1 MLNPHLSNFYLK
13 LSRSM
18 EENFTKRN
26 NIPFKAEMVKS
37 NILCEHEN
45 KDNVLELDGNSDK
58 IVRKESFKKLE
69 QLSINKVDPV
79 ELAVIGKKL
88 FKELEDYNI
97 LAPVEFIIG
106 QDEQG
111 EKVVYEIVHK
121 IKGGNLE
128 EVEITKE
135 TQEEVEKLYNSI
147 ANYYLCKSRKEEN
160 FLADINSA
168 SQYVYGTTK
177 ENEQKRIYL
186 TDTDLY
192 INSGK
197 VALLHV
203 VKWFLR
209 HMTWVEEKFDKNF
222 EIARNNIKEIIEN
235 IVLPENLT
243 EEEKNKAETEIK
255 EINDILVGNF
265 KELNMDEKGFIVG
278 RIL

>member
-1 MLNPHLSNFYLK
+1 
-13 LSRSM
+13 M
-18 EENFTKRN
+18 EENFAKRN
-26 NIPFKAEMVKS
+26 NAPFKAEMVKS
-37 NILCEHEN
+37 NILGEHEN
-45 KDNVLELDGNSDK
+45 KDNVLELDGNLDK

-69 QLSINKVDPV
+69 QLSINKVDPI

-111 EKVVYEIVHK
+111 EKVVYEIVQK

-135 TQEEVEKLYNSI
+135 IQEEVEKLYNSI
-147 ANYYLCKSRKEEN
+147 ANYYLDKSRKEEN
-160 FLADINSA
+160 FLADINGA

-222 EIARNNIKEIIEN
+222 EIARKNIKEIIEN
-235 IVLPENLT
+235 IVLSENLT
-243 EEEKNKAETEIK
+243 EKERNKAETEIN

-265 KELNMDEKGFIVG
+265 SELNMDEKGFMVG